1 MAEQNI
7 KIRKPTKEEE
17 LALSRAGV
25 GNWRLVWDR
34 NERTWKVRKVEN
46 VNPSDITYEEWR
58 DGQTS
63 YKTQTGGTTKIP
75 QDVQSN
81 IDNTNDPL
89 AAYVTK
95 YGLQV
100 VTNPQNG
107 DTYLTGFTVDANGK
121 RSQAPVPFYL
131 YLDSKGVINVS
142 ENFDAIKKKTL
153 DDLKATGKLDAL
165 FQELYNKKKI
175 SKETFNSRNIQSTDF
190 NAALVDAI
198 NTYSKG
204 VIGNRQ
210 FDPTAT
216 TAPDFL
222 TFLQSGAGFGGAA
235 GSGDG
240 RANLPSREFQDISKI
255 ELNNFIDAIYL
266 ETIGRKPSEEQR
278 KAKLKELNAIVKKGI
293 VTTTSVV
300 DGEIQTRRKGGFDEQ
315 QQALRLQEEL
325 KTQNPLEYER
335 RQAFDFMDE
344 LQKIMSGGM

>member
-1 MAEQNI
+1 VAEPI
-7 KIRKPTKEEE
+7 KISKPSKEQER
-17 LALSRAGV
+17 ALSLKGS
-25 GNWRLVWDR
+25 GWRLVWDPQSKNWKTVKV
-34 NERTWKVRKVEN
+34 NEVK
-46 VNPSDITYEEWR
+46 SADITYDDWR
-58 DGQTS
+58 NGQTTYTPITPGRGGALDVAEQTAIRETEQDPL
-63 YKTQTGGTTKIP
+63 YKYVRDFALEVVTDEQNGNTYLRGIPKGGTT
-75 QDVQSN
+75 
-81 IDNTNDPL
+81 
-89 AAYVTK
+89 A
-95 YGLQV
+95 
-100 VTNPQNG
+100 
-107 DTYLTGFTVDANGK
+107 
-121 RSQAPVPFYL
+121 VPFYL
-131 YLDSKGVINVS
+131 YLDSKGTINLS
-142 ENFDAIKKKTL
+142 QDYNAIKKKTL

-198 NTYSKG
+198 NIYSRG

-222 TFLQSGAGFGGAA
+222 TFLQSGAGLRGPAGG
-235 GSGDG
+235 GDE
-240 RANLPSREFQDISKI
+240 NLPRREFQDISKI

-300 DGEIQTRRKGGFDEQ
+300 GGEIQTRRKGGFDEQ
-315 QQALRLQEEL
+315 QQALRLKEEL

-335 RQAFDFMDE
+335 RQAFEFMDE